1 MIRPV
6 IDWNILKQYHSR
18 SPRSQW
24 ASPLSSFSSWG
35 SWGCWT
41 IPLALCLQKSLM
53 RGNPCLA
60 SNHLAL
66 GSSTLSTGGLRG
78 HDQHIAWVAAHNG
91 TWRDMKKHVETW
103 DTPNSGYSHPESSQK
118 QDARRETWPDMT
130 RHIKSFMRRHMK
142 RHTQTRMPTRVPFTG
157 KPVKRKTVRGNVRW
171 IGSTQKQCA
180 PPRVLV
186 QSVEF
191 ICSCSFLSSYFDP
204 AASS

>member
-78 HDQHIAWVAAHNG
+78 HDQHIAWVAAHND

-142 RHTQTRMPTRVPFTG
+142 RHTQTRMHPTTSG
-157 KPVKRKTVRGNVRW
+157 K
-171 IGSTQKQCA
+171 
-180 PPRVLV
+180 
-186 QSVEF
+186 SVEF

-204 AASS
+204 AASMLSISI